1 MLERMKQIT
10 ARESWAVLEWTRFA
24 DDLVVLIDG
33 HPRQRGLR
41 SAVEQRLRRE
51 LAKLRLEVNEDK
63 TRRVDLTQGQC
74 FAFLGF
80 LFRRIRSRQG
90 RWMPLRLPQIK
101 KRTALLRKL
110 KVIFRR
116 FVSQPV
122 EWVIAQINP
131 ILRGWVN
138 YFAFGH
144 SSRCFAY
151 VRQWVEKKIR
161 RHLARSS
168 KRQGFGW
175 KRWSRQWPYDS
186 LGLFDAYGVSYLRR
200 SPKARP
206 AHDVP

>member
-1 MLERMKQIT
+1 MQRPDDRSRMSGDVHVRICERLEGRFLR
-10 ARESWAVLEWTRFA
+10 ATR
-24 DDLVVLIDG
+24 LVVLVDG
-33 HPRQRGLR
+33 HPRQRGLC
-41 SAVEQRLRRE
+41 SAVEQRLRME

-90 RWMPLRLPQIK
+90 RWMPLRIPQNK

-122 EWVIAQINP
+122 EWVIRLINP

-138 YFAFGH
+138 YFAYGH
-144 SSRCFAY
+144 SSRCFAF
-151 VRQWVEKKIR
+151 VREWVEKKIR

-175 KRWSRQWPYDS
+175 KRWSRRWMYDT
-186 LGLFDAYGVSYLRR
+186 LGLFDAYRVSY
-200 SPKARP
+200 
-206 AHDVP
+206 

>member
-1 MLERMKQIT
+1 LYSEKSTHQ
-10 ARESWAVLEWTRFA
+10 
-24 DDLVVLIDG
+24 
-33 HPRQRGLR
+33 
-41 SAVEQRLRRE
+41 LRRE

-63 TRRVDLTQGQC
+63 TCRVDLTQGQC
-74 FAFLGF
+74 FAFSGF

-90 RWMPLRLPQIK
+90 RWMPLRIPQIK
-101 KRTALLRKL
+101 KRNALLRKL

-122 EWVIAQINP
+122 EWVIEQINP

-138 YFAFGH
+138 YFAFRN

-151 VRQWVEKKIR
+151 VHQWVEKKVR

-175 KRWSRQWPYDS
+175 KRWSRRWLYDT
-186 LGLFDAYGVSYLRR
+186 LGLFDAYRVSYSPA

-206 AHDVP
+206 AHEVP